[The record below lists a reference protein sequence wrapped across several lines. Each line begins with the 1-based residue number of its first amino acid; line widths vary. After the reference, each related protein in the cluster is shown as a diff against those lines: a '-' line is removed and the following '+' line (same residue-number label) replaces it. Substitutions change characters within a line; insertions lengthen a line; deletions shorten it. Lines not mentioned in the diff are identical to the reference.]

1 MTNSIIKQF
10 ESQLKKS
17 SVDLSAFNQ
26 EVMIEV
32 ILGGKKFLLP
42 DSQIQGYITLD
53 IEGSIYYF
61 SSKPK
66 FNKQNSTW
74 SVAAFY
80 VDLLGDFLGKI
91 DLSALEIPQ
100 GQKFFAK
107 CCFKLE
113 LSYLDRLN
121 KKLNLDSLF
130 IGALNNHLEACNK

>member
-10 ESQLKKS
+10 ESQLKQS
-17 SVDLSAFNQ
+17 SVDLSALNQ

-53 IEGSIYYF
+53 TEGSIYYF
-61 SSKPK
+61 TSKPK
-66 FNKQNSTW
+66 FNKQNSSW
-74 SVAAFY
+74 SVATLS

-100 GQKFFAK
+100 SQKFFAK

-130 IGALNNHLEACNK
+130 INTLNNHLEVYNK